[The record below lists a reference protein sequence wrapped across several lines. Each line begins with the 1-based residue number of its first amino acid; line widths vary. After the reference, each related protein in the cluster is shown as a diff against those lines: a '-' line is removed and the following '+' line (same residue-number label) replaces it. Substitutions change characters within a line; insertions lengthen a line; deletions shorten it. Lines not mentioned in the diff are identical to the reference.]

1 MNKTNWTFEITDNP
15 YFVHVTVFNCDQ
27 TLTIK
32 LLNIKQI
39 HFKHTNLLC
48 VWIFKY
54 FILLMIYGFTSNDMV
69 LRLTRY
75 LTSGLTDEALRLQ
88 ASYKST
94 TIKLC
99 NSNHLSQMLADEA
112 KSCIEFYASLRILHV
127 NSKNGILQEYSA
139 LLNLVI

>member
-1 MNKTNWTFEITDNP
+1 MALLQSNE
-15 YFVHVTVFNCDQ
+15 VFPP
-27 TLTIK
+27 L
-32 LLNIKQI
+32 
-39 HFKHTNLLC
+39 
-48 VWIFKY
+48 
-54 FILLMIYGFTSNDMV
+54 SMV

-94 TIKLC
+94 IIKLR
-99 NSNHLSQMLADEA
+99 NSNHSSQMAADEA

-127 NSKNGILQEYSA
+127 NSKSSILEYSA